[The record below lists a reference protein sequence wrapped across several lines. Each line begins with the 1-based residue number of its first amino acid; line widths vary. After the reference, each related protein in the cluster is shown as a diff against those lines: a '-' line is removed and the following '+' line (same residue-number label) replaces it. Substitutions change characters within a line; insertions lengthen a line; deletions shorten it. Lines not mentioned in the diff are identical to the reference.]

1 MNDFPKNDYI
11 LFKSD
16 KAVYINDTGNTA
28 SNIVV
33 NMQFPKTPMNWQP
46 EQSRL
51 NFDFYAYR
59 AGAALPDY
67 RYIDKDVNSLFSN
80 IRVYIG
86 NKRVVNS
93 ENVAHYLHMK
103 TDITSNPADL
113 YGKDISLL
121 GGSPDITD
129 TLPIIEYELP
139 DPYAP
144 GTYESTISNYNFIN
158 NAKNNNVFFGLNVAS
173 AIVSRR
179 VSMTLHNILGSGL
192 QGNKNIATHLLGGAV
207 RLELDCNNAR
217 DIAFADDNA
226 NRITQYRIGNL
237 TYKASVI
244 YLTTQMV
251 RELYPENIMTF
262 TARNF
267 YNETIYIPAGTS
279 DIVADIKTFQ
289 FKYARAI
296 YFFFTNPASKLSYT
310 KMYLSQR
317 IRANCH
323 SYYLTKNNV
332 PYPNKPIT
340 GVGEQY
346 EELLKCSKTKSTL
359 LTIETFNFNAN
370 SELTATDDL
379 ITADDIDYNNIKRF
393 VGAINLEKFGNGTTN
408 LTTSDDLKLHIELRT
423 QSFNAFPIT
432 TSVHQTAEELDLMVF
447 VEFDEH
453 YRFQNGDFFVD
464 K

>member
-251 RELYPENIMTF
+251 RELYPNNEMTF

-267 YNETIYIPAGTS
+267 YNETIHIPAGTS

>member
-1 MNDFPKNDYI
+1 MNDFPRNDYI

-16 KAVYINDTGNTA
+16 KAVYTNDYTTTA
-28 SNIVV
+28 STVVV
-33 NMQFPKTPMNWQP
+33 NMKFPKTPMNWQP
-46 EQSRL
+46 EKSRL
-51 NFDFYAYR
+51 NFDFYVYK
-59 AGAALPDY
+59 AGQALPDY
-67 RYIDKDVNSLFSN
+67 RYIDKDVNSTYKK
-80 IRVYIG
+80 IRVYIN
-86 NKRVVNS
+86 NKIAVNS

-103 TDITSNPADL
+103 TDILSNPADL

-129 TLPIIEYELP
+129 TLPTIDYELP
-139 DPYAP
+139 DPYLA
-144 GTYESTISNYNFIN
+144 GTYEATITDYNFIN
-158 NAKNNNVFFGLNVAS
+158 NAKNNNSFFGLNVIS
-173 AIVSRR
+173 AITSRR
-179 VSMTLHNILGSGL
+179 VSMTLHNILGDGL
-192 QGNKNIATHLLGGAV
+192 QGNQNIATHLLGGDV
-207 RLELDCNNAR
+207 RLELDCNDVR
-217 DIAFADDNA
+217 DVGFADDGG
-226 NRITQYRIGNL
+226 NRITIYKIANL

-251 RELYPENIMTF
+251 RELYPENVMTF

-296 YFFFTNPASKLSYT
+296 YFFFSNPASKLYNT

-340 GVGEQY
+340 GVADQY

-359 LTIETFNFNAN
+359 LTMATFNFNAN
-370 SELTATDDL
+370 SDTTATDDL
-379 ITADDIDYNNIKRF
+379 ITVDEIDYTNIKRF
-393 VGAINLEKFGNGTTN
+393 VGSINLEKFDNGTTD
-408 LTTSDDLKLHIELRT
+408 LTTSDDLKLHLELRT
-423 QSFNAFPIT
+423 QSVNAYPIT
-432 TSVHQTAEELDLMVF
+432 TSVFQTTEDLELMVF

-453 YRFQNGDFFVD
+453 YLFQNGDFFVD